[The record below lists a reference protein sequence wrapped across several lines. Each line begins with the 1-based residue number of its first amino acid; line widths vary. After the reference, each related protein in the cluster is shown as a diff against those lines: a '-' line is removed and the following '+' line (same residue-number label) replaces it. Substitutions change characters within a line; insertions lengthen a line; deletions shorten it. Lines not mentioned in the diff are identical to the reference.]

1 MSNVTIS
8 DAIRYI
14 GVDDKDIDLFESQYI
29 VPNGVSYNSYVI
41 LDEKIVVMDTV
52 DARKTDEWLE
62 KLERELD
69 GKTPDYLVISHLEPD
84 HSGSIQAIAEK
95 YPQMQFVSNAKV
107 FAMLPQFFEMDVTD
121 KKVVVAEGDTLSL
134 GAHTLT
140 FVMAPMVHWPEVMVS
155 YESTEKVLFSA
166 DAFGKFGALDAD
178 EDWACEA
185 RRYYFNIVGKYGAPV
200 QTLLKKAAGLDI
212 QTICPLHGPI
222 LKENLG
228 YYIDKYNTW
237 SSYEP
242 EDEGVLVARASIHG
256 NTRKA
261 AEKMA
266 EILKEKG
273 AAKVAFTDLTRDDM
287 AEAVEDAFRYSK
299 LVLCAASYDG
309 GVFPP
314 MEDFLNR
321 LAHKSYQ
328 KRKVAMIE
336 NGSWAPTAKRAM
348 TGMLEGMKNLS
359 ICENNV
365 TIMSV
370 MKDKDIAAMET
381 LADELL
387 SE

>member
-166 DAFGKFGALDAD
+166 DAFCQKHNGDIVYAVAL
-178 EDWACEA
+178 
-185 RRYYFNIVGKYGAPV
+185 RRYGRLGYNRQKD
-200 QTLLKKAAGLDI
+200 AAGIFRKSCLRYRNVLYIFAFGKDI
-212 QTICPLHGPI
+212 QT
-222 LKENLG
+222 
-228 YYIDKYNTW
+228 
-237 SSYEP
+237 
-242 EDEGVLVARASIHG
+242 
-256 NTRKA
+256 
-261 AEKMA
+261 
-266 EILKEKG
+266 
-273 AAKVAFTDLTRDDM
+273 
-287 AEAVEDAFRYSK
+287 
-299 LVLCAASYDG
+299 
-309 GVFPP
+309 
-314 MEDFLNR
+314 
-321 LAHKSYQ
+321 
-328 KRKVAMIE
+328 
-336 NGSWAPTAKRAM
+336 
-348 TGMLEGMKNLS
+348 
-359 ICENNV
+359 
-365 TIMSV
+365 
-370 MKDKDIAAMET
+370 
-381 LADELL
+381 
-387 SE
+387 